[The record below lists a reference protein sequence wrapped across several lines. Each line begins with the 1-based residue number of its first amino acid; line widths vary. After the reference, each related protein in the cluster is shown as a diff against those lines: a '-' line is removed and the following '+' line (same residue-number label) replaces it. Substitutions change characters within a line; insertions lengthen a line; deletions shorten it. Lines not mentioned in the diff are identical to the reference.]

1 MPVLSKSI
9 VGCGYSP
16 QGDSLGFHFEDLSVL
31 VERRR
36 VTIVG
41 AEDEATARRLM
52 DWLNGKIAMSKAE
65 D

>member
-1 MPVLSKSI
+1 MPGLSRAI
-9 VGCGYSP
+9 EGCGYSP

-31 VERRR
+31 MERRR

-52 DWLNGKIAMSKAE
+52 DWLNDKIAASR
-65 D
+65 